1 MNRTTVAWEM
11 NAQTDPHFA
20 ILTDNTRQ
28 GVWRTDDFFAT
39 GEREIDR
46 VFAFMD
52 DIGINANM
60 GGRFL
65 DLGCGVGRNTRALMK
80 RFSSGVGIDVSPTM
94 VFRARQYAENDSLKA
109 EYVVNDGSNL
119 PAIPSG
125 SIDFLYCHIV
135 LQHMEEKMQ
144 CQYVTEFMRVLAPE
158 GTAAFQIPTG
168 WTSRNPKVIFK
179 TLTPFWIKNVYHTV
193 MRRDIKVRVEMHVL
207 SPDVVQAICVDGGG
221 VVISTPYTNSTE
233 PDCNGSIDFFDRK
246 EAIDRI
252 VRDTAK
258 SQYLSQF
265 FFVRKGAESLL

>member
-11 NAQTDPHFA
+11 NARTDPHFA
-20 ILTDNTRQ
+20 ILADNTKR

-52 DIGINANM
+52 DIGIETNM

-80 RFSSGVGIDVSPTM
+80 RFGGGVGIDVSPTM
-94 VFRARQYAENDSLKA
+94 IRRARQYAENDSLKA

-119 PAIPSG
+119 RAIPSE

-135 LQHMEEKMQ
+135 LQHMQEKMQ

-158 GTAAFQIPTG
+158 GIAAFQIPTG
-168 WTSRNPKVIFK
+168 WTSRNPKVICK
-179 TLTPFWIKNVYHTV
+179 TLAPFWIKNVCLTV
-193 MRRDIKVRVEMHVL
+193 MRRNIRMEMHVL

-233 PDCNGSIDFFDRK
+233 PDCNGSIEYFDRK

-252 VRDTAK
+252 ARGTAK
-258 SQYLSQF
+258 KPYLSQF
-265 FFVRKGAESLL
+265 FFVRKGSESTA

>member
-1 MNRTTVAWEM
+1 MDRTTVAWEM
-11 NAQTDPHFA
+11 NARTDPYFA
-20 ILTDNTRQ
+20 ILADRTRR

-52 DIGINANM
+52 DIGIKANM

-80 RFSSGVGIDVSPTM
+80 RFSGGVGIDVSPTM
-94 VFRARQYAENDSLKA
+94 ICRARQYAENDSLKA

-119 PAIPSG
+119 RAIPSE

-135 LQHMEEKMQ
+135 LQHMQEKMQ
-144 CQYVTEFMRVLAPE
+144 CQYVAEFMRVLAPE

-179 TLTPFWIKNVYHTV
+179 TLTPFWIRNVCLTV
-193 MRRDIKVRVEMHVL
+193 MRRNIRMEMHVL

-221 VVISTPYTNSTE
+221 VVISTPYTNSIE
-233 PDCNGSIDFFDRK
+233 PDCNGSIEFFDRK

-252 VRDTAK
+252 VRGTAK
-258 SQYLSQF
+258 KPYLSQF
-265 FFVRKGAESLL
+265 FFVRKGAEPLL